1 MNSKNALLGATF
13 PFVRPIG
20 VIFMDAPVLA
30 DLEARLAEITAST
43 DAFRV
48 RAEAGEELTDEETDQ
63 IEAEADELEK
73 LNKRIK
79 ALKLLQPKGQGRKSA
94 PEART
99 EPDANGRRTVHAAAK
114 DTQRHGF
121 QNVGEFAMAVRAQKV
136 GDFDNDS
143 VKKLLNAASTF
154 GSEGTGADG
163 GFLVPPE
170 FSREIW
176 KKVEAEENL
185 MNRCSTLTP
194 SGNNMTIP
202 KDETTPWGSSG
213 IQVYWDSEASQIN
226 QTKTVFEQDTIR
238 LNKLTAL
245 VPATDEL
252 LEDAPGYESFIMAK
266 VPGIM
271 SHKINTAIVNGTGV
285 GQPLGILKAPS
296 LISVAKKTS
305 QPADTIWFQNV
316 QDMWARMY
324 APWRRNAVWIMN
336 QDVEAQL
343 EGMAFQPGGAVS
355 TLPSAASTPVYL
367 PPGGIA
373 DAPYGRLKG
382 RPVIPLQAAST
393 IGDQG
398 DIMLVD
404 FNQYWILRK
413 AAGPKTDASIHLF
426 FDQSITAFRFVWR
439 IAGQPIWSSAITPQN
454 GANTLSWAVTLDAR

>member
-1 MNSKNALLGATF
+1 MDAPNLDELEARVGEINALL
-13 PFVRPIG
+13 
-20 VIFMDAPVLA
+20 
-30 DLEARLAEITAST
+30 

-48 RAEAGEELTDEETDQ
+48 RADAGEDLTDEETDE
-63 IEAEADELEK
+63 IEALTSEFEK
-73 LNKRIK
+73 VTKKVK
-79 ALKLLQPKGQGRKSA
+79 ALKLLQPKGQGRRTA

-99 EPDANGRRTVHAAAK
+99 EPDSNGRRTVHATVR
-114 DTQRHGF
+114 DTQRHNF
-121 QNVGEFAMAVRAQKV
+121 LNIGEFAMAVRAQKV
-136 GDFDNDS
+136 GDHDNEG
-143 VKKLLNAASTF
+143 VKKLLNAATTY
-154 GSEGTGADG
+154 GNEGTGADG
-163 GFLVPPE
+163 GFTVPPE
-170 FSREIW
+170 FAREIW

-194 SGNNMTIP
+194 SGNNMTLP

-213 IQVYWDSEASQIN
+213 IQVYWDAEAAVIN
-226 QTKTVFEQDTIR
+226 QTKGVHEQDTIR

-252 LEDAPGYESFIMAK
+252 LEDSPGYESFIMAK

-271 SHKINTAIVNGTGV
+271 SHKINTAIISGNGV
-285 GQPLGILKAPS
+285 GQPLGVLKAPS

-343 EGMAFQPGGAVS
+343 EGMAFQPGGALS
-355 TLPSAASTPVYL
+355 TLPAAASTPVYL

-398 DIMLVD
+398 DIMLID

-413 AAGPKTDASIHLF
+413 AAGPKADTSIHLF

-439 IAGQPIWSSAITPQN
+439 IAGQPIWSSVIQPQN
-454 GANTLSWAVTLDAR
+454 GTNTLSWAVALDPR